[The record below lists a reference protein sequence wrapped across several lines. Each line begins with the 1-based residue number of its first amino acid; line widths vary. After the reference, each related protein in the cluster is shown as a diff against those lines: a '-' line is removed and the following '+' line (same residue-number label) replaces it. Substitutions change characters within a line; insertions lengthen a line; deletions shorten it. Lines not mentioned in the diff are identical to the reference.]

1 VFVSHSIGTELR
13 RIIEYLNRQMSATEV
28 LAIEVKPYTD
38 ADGAHQTIGP
48 RVVGDTA
55 EARAL
60 HGLASVPP
68 FPASHGCIRVPL
80 EFAPLLNKFD
90 TVGTEIDV
98 LA

>member
-55 EARAL
+55 EARAARTCVRPAISGEPRL
-60 HGLASVPP
+60 HPGA
-68 FPASHGCIRVPL
+68 A
-80 EFAPLLNKFD
+80 
-90 TVGTEIDV
+90 
-98 LA
+98 